1 MKEVLLLE
9 KETEKKEV
17 KVKLKTE
24 KAKEVEKKDK
34 ELTEKLFSTPV
45 SEEIVEKP
53 NFDKIEELPPEQ
65 RKKVFKVS
73 TKKEEKKKFKLN
85 KKLKMA
91 IIGIAF
97 CILSA
102 FCITTTVEIVKV
114 NAQLEQV
121 QSEYDAS
128 LSSLIQKIY
137 STETGNRSLNLF
149 ETFPE
154 EDLGASSFY
163 ESSNWFDRVCNF
175 LTGMFGG

>member
-24 KAKEVEKKDK
+24 KTREVERKDR
-34 ELTEKLFSTPV
+34 ELTKKLFSEPV
-45 SEEIVEKP
+45 QEEVIEKP
-53 NFDKIEELPPEQ
+53 NFDKIEDLPPEK
-65 RKKVFKVS
+65 RKKVFKVTS
-73 TKKEEKKKFKLN
+73 EKEEKQKFKLN

-91 IIGIAF
+91 IIGIVF
-97 CILSA
+97 CLLTA
-102 FCITTTVEIVKV
+102 FCITSGVEIAKT
-114 NAQLEQV
+114 NAQIESV
-121 QSEYDAS
+121 QSNYDAS
-128 LSSLIQKIY
+128 LTSLIQKIY

-175 LTGMFGG
+175 LAGMFGG